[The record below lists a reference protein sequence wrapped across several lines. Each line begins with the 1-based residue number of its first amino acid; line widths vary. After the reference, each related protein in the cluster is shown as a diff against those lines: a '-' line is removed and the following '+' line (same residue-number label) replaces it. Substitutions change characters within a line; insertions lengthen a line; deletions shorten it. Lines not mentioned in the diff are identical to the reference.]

1 MEITTFPLG
10 PLEANGY
17 LLEKGR
23 EAVFMDPGGDPAAVV
38 RTLKEK
44 HLRLTHILVTHL
56 HFDHIYGVKE
66 LAQATLAPILANPK
80 DEFLL
85 DTEIGRGGFMGL
97 PVAAPFT
104 FEPIEP
110 GETSFLDTPCTVLA
124 TPGHSPGSLSFY
136 FPKAGAVFVGDLLF
150 YRSIGRTDFP
160 GGDMDALMRSVRE
173 KIFAL
178 PPETVVYSGHGPS
191 TTVSDEAGHN
201 PFFQDF
207 VEL

>member
-1 MEITTFPLG
+1 MEITAFPLG

-17 LLEKGR
+17 LLARGR
-23 EAVFMDPGGDPAAVV
+23 EAVFVDPGGDPGAVL
-38 RTLKEK
+38 RTLTEK

-85 DTEIGRGGFMGL
+85 HTEMGLGGFMGL
-97 PVAAPFT
+97 PKVSPFD
-104 FEPIEP
+104 FGPIEP
-110 GETSFLDTPCTVLA
+110 GETLFLDTPCTVLA
-124 TPGHSPGSLSFY
+124 TPGHTPGSLSFY
-136 FPKAGAVFVGDLLF
+136 FPKARAVFVGDLLF

-160 GGDMDALMRSVRE
+160 GGDMDALIKSVRE

-178 PPETVVYSGHGPS
+178 PPETVVYSGHGPA
-191 TTVSDEAGHN
+191 TTVGEEAGHN
-201 PFFQDF
+201 PFFQDL